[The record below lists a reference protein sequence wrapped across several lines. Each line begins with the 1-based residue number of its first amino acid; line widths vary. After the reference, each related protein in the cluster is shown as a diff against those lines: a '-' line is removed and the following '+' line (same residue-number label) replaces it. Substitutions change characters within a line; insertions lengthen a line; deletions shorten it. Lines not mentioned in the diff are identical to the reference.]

1 MQNQL
6 ESAFSGRKIVVGV
19 CSSIAVYKS
28 AELVS
33 AMVKLGAD
41 VSVVMTEN
49 AARLMSP
56 RIFQT
61 LSRNKTHVSMW
72 EDIPDWKPE
81 HISLA
86 ESADLFLVAPAT
98 ANTIGNFARGI
109 APDMLSTL
117 YLATRAKTLVA
128 PAMNCDMYAHP
139 AVAENMEILKRR
151 GVRFVDPETGP
162 LACGKNGAGRLATVE
177 KILESAAEI
186 LSEK

>member
-1 MQNQL
+1 
-6 ESAFSGRKIVVGV
+6 
-19 CSSIAVYKS
+19 
-28 AELVS
+28 
-33 AMVKLGAD
+33 
-41 VSVVMTEN
+41 
-49 AARLMSP
+49 
-56 RIFQT
+56 
-61 LSRNKTHVSMW
+61 MW

-86 ESADLFLVAPAT
+86 ESAELFLVAPAT

-117 YLATRAKTLVA
+117 YLATRAITLVA

-162 LACGKNGAGRLATVE
+162 LACGKNGAGRLAAVE